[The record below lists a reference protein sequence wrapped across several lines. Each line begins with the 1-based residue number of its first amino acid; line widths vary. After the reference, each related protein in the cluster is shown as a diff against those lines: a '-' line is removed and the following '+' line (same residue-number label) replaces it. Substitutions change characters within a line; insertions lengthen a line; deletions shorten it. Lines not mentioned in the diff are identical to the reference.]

1 MATSSTPPSPW
12 STIGRL
18 CLALLAFAVLTA
30 GLLLPYVGGLGLAA
44 GHEADKFLDT
54 NCSLKETQP
63 PQRTTLFANDGK
75 TVLATLF
82 SQNRV
87 PVPLADMPSYL
98 QQALVATEDRRF
110 YSHHGVDMRG
120 LIRSAISTSG
130 GNTQG
135 GSTLTM
141 QYVKQIRYYQAG
153 QDIKAQEAAIAQNL
167 TRKIEDAKCAIYIE
181 SVKHESKPTILQNYL
196 NIAFFGEN
204 AYGIQIAAQTYF
216 DVDAKDLTLPQSAL
230 LVGLLRAPS
239 EYDPFVYPEAA
250 LERRNEVLQNLVDV
264 GDLSQAQ
271 ADAYGKTPVKLATT
285 HAPPV
290 YEGCA
295 NSKSIVPNVGF
306 FCDYVVNWL
315 EQKEGISD
323 TDLKTGGYNVVTT
336 LNTGVQTTTQV
347 HLSQRM
353 PATSQMSAVLPVVDP
368 KTGNVLA
375 MAASKYFGIN
385 TSTKDNTH
393 TEQPIFTAYVAN
405 GASTYKLFPLLTALS
420 TGVPSSW
427 ALQTTGNTGTY
438 VPHNCATA
446 EPAQN
451 GDSNES
457 YGTTESLNTATVKSS
472 NTFFVGMADQLF
484 GCDLAPIITMAER
497 LGMSAL
503 TRPSG
508 EGTFTVAQTI
518 LNNQR
523 VKELVLGSIPTSP
536 LELTGAYA
544 AIANQGVYNAPAPV
558 RSITAANGTPI
569 AIKRTPGTRV
579 VTPQVALQATQ
590 ILTGDTRGSGTSASE
605 MAQYW
610 YPVNSSRVAGKTG
623 TMTAGTNGD
632 QSGAVWFVGMTPT
645 LVATSA
651 VINFDSPGTPAV
663 GLPGLANPAVDAYG
677 GYAAGLWASALAP
690 ELANTRWS
698 WPDPASAPGVPVPQV
713 VGLDLVDAKAL
724 LASRG
729 FKITELDSVNHLEC
743 ASSVPLGRIAYAG
756 PSIAAPGSTIVVCPS
771 NGVSLVAGPATSRTS
786 GSGSGGVPTGPNNPP
801 SSPRGGGGS
810 RTHTHSPPPH

>member
-1 MATSSTPPSPW
+1 VATSSTPLSPW
-12 STIGRL
+12 RTIGRL
-18 CLALLAFAVLTA
+18 CVAVAVFGALAA
-30 GLLLPYVGGLGLAA
+30 GLMLPYVGGLGLAA
-44 GHEADKFLDT
+44 GHEADKFLNT
-54 NCSLKETQP
+54 TCALNETQP
-63 PQRTTLFANDGK
+63 PQKTTLFASDGK

-82 SQNRV
+82 DQDRV
-87 PVPLADMPSYL
+87 PVPLADMPNYL

-153 QDIKAQEAAIAQNL
+153 TDIKAQEAAIAQNL

-181 SVKHESKPTILQNYL
+181 SVKHESKQTILQNYL

-204 AYGIQIAAQTYF
+204 AYGIQTAARTYF
-216 DVDAKDLTLPQSAL
+216 NVDAKALTLPQAAL

-239 EYDPFVYPEAA
+239 EYDPFVNPQAA

-264 GDLSQAQ
+264 GDLTQAA
-271 ADAYGKTPVKLATT
+271 ADTYGRTPVKLATT
-285 HAPPV
+285 SPPPV
-290 YEGCA
+290 HEGCA
-295 NSKSIVPNVGF
+295 NSKSSVPNVGF

-315 EQKEGISD
+315 EQKQGISD

-336 LNTGVQTTTQV
+336 LNAGVQTTTQV

-353 PATSQMSAVLPVVDP
+353 PATSQMTAVLPVVDP

-375 MAASKYFGIN
+375 MAASKYYGIN
-385 TSTKDNTH
+385 SSTKDNTH

-420 TGVPSSW
+420 TGVPSTWS
-427 ALQTTGNTGTY
+427 LQTVGNIGTY
-438 VPHNCATA
+438 TPHNCATS

-451 GDSNES
+451 GDSNETYS
-457 YGTTESLNTATVKSS
+457 TTESLNTATIKSS
-472 NTFFVGMADQLF
+472 NTFFVGLADQLF
-484 GCDLAPIITMAER
+484 GCDLTPIITMAER

-558 RSITAANGTPI
+558 RSITSADDAPI
-569 AIKRTPGTRV
+569 AIKRTAGTRV

-623 TMTAGTNGD
+623 TMTAGTSGD

-645 LVATSA
+645 MVATSA
-651 VINFDSPGTPAV
+651 VINFDSPGAPAV

-690 ELANTRWS
+690 ELATATWT
-698 WPDPASAPGVPVPQV
+698 WPDPASAPGVPVPSV
-713 VGLDLVDAKAL
+713 VGLDLVNAKAL
-724 LASRG
+724 LASKG
-729 FKITELDSVNHLEC
+729 FRMAELDQGSNLEC
-743 ASSVPLGRIAYAG
+743 ASSVPLGSIAYAG
-756 PSIAAPGSTIVVCPS
+756 PSIAPPGSTIVVCPS
-771 NGVSLVAGPATSRTS
+771 NGVSVITSTQASRTT
-786 GSGSGGVPTGPNNPP
+786 SGGGGGGGGQNNPP
-801 SSPRGGGGS
+801 TTPRGGGGS
-810 RTHTHSPPPH
+810 HTRHSPPPH